1 MARIAF
7 FFSALVFAMMQ
18 TALPARAQEFPSK
31 QSIRIIVPF
40 LPGAANDTLARITAA
55 ALTPRLGQSVIVEN
69 KAGAGSAIGTDYVA
83 KSPADGYTLLWGGA
97 DGISVLPAVKPNL
110 PYKVPDDF
118 TFIGQASETVFAVVV
133 SSQLPI
139 KSVPEF
145 IAYAKA
151 NPGKIRYGTSG
162 VGSIAHVGFVLLEKS
177 AGIEMVHV
185 PYKGMSAVVTDI
197 LGGHIEMAYVTPQTI
212 NAHADSPKI
221 RIIATTG
228 SRRAPL
234 FPNLPTLKESGLPDV
249 VVETWFGVFGPP
261 NLPAN
266 IAARLEKEIGD
277 VMKDPEVIAKLKAVF
292 FEPHFVPSEP
302 FRKYVVDDLNKWKS
316 VAQRENIVIT
326 D

>member
-1 MARIAF
+1 MARTALF
-7 FFSALVFAMMQ
+7 LSALVFAAMQ

-31 QSIRIIVPF
+31 QTVRIIVPF

-69 KAGAGSAIGTDYVA
+69 KAGAGSAIGTDFVA

-97 DGISVLPAVKPNL
+97 DGMSVLPAVKPNL
-110 PYKVPDDF
+110 AYKVPEDF
-118 TFIGQASETVFAVVV
+118 TFICQFSETVFAVVV

-145 IAYAKA
+145 VAYAKA

-162 VGSIAHVGFVLLEKS
+162 VGSIAHVGFVLLENR

-185 PYKGMSAVVTDI
+185 PYKGMSAVVTDL

-212 NAHADSPKI
+212 FQHADSSKI

-234 FPNLPTLKESGLPDV
+234 FPNLPTLKESGLPEV
-249 VVETWFGVFGPP
+249 VVETWFGVVGPA

-266 IAARLEKEIGD
+266 IAARLQREIGE
-277 VMKDPEVIAKLKAVF
+277 VLKDPEVIAKLKSAN
-292 FEPHFVPSEP
+292 FEPYFVPSEP

-326 D
+326 E